1 MPPQFEDLKVDGAAT
16 IRRVAEHIGVGASP
30 ELIDKVIEG
39 SSFSAMSSQ
48 AVANNDGEGVGHL
61 RKGDV
66 GDWRR
71 HFSPA
76 LSAEFDSAF
85 REQMRGTG
93 LRYDLGDGE
102 ELVADG

>member
-1 MPPQFEDLKVDGAAT
+1 MDGAAT
-16 IRRVAEHIGVGASP
+16 IRRVAEHIGVEASP

-76 LSAEFDSAF
+76 LSDEVRAISLPAWSLTSTFVMHSNSCKYAGHF
-85 REQMRGTG
+85 R
-93 LRYDLGDGE
+93 
-102 ELVADG
+102 